1 MSKNTFFFA
10 DYTFEQEKNFKI
22 LREQIRTSI
31 STRTDS
37 KAPPCDSGCSTYI
50 L

>member
-10 DYTFEQEKNFKI
+10 DYTFEQEKTFKK
-22 LREQIRTSI
+22 LREEIRTSI

-37 KAPPCDSGCSTYI
+37 KALQCDSGNSTW
-50 L
+50 